1 MAKMRDIGTQHGV
14 VESTRRKT
22 MRAAQSS
29 SKSKLPMASDY
40 TVGYGRPPTSTQF
53 RPGHCGNPKGRPKKG
68 SKKEDTMAR
77 ETLEQKIDIDK
88 DGRPRK
94 LSVRQVAFQRIG
106 EKASSGDLR
115 SINFLLAKETEER
128 QLGPDHSSVP
138 AKTALEIIRG
148 YFERQRDEG
157 EKQ

>member
-1 MAKMRDIGTQHGV
+1 
-14 VESTRRKT
+14 
-22 MRAAQSS
+22 
-29 SKSKLPMASDY
+29 
-40 TVGYGRPPTSTQF
+40 
-53 RPGHCGNPKGRPKKG
+53 
-68 SKKEDTMAR
+68 MAR

-115 SINFLLAKETEER
+115 SMNFLLAKENEER
-128 QLGPDHSSVP
+128 QLGSDHSSVP